1 MIYLFFLDICINE
14 QSPGVCREIARE
26 EVLPLVFLFQL
37 LHVGCLLHVNLV
49 AILVIE
55 MIFKI

>member
-26 EVLPLVFLFQL
+26 EDLASCVLVS
-37 LHVGCLLHVNLV
+37 
-49 AILVIE
+49 IT
-55 MIFKI
+55 